1 MALKSIRS
9 IHIVGLFLLVFFQV
23 SARGQEGYEVYEISF
38 KGQDSLSRQV
48 LLERM
53 NTREATLYEKLAFW
67 KEGPPYSTIMF
78 ENDLQRLRQF
88 HQRHGFLD
96 PRLDYRLRKND
107 RKKRLR
113 IEIEI
118 AEGEPVTL
126 RSIHYELQGDSL
138 NRKLLDKIGKDSL
151 MRQGMRFSDKK
162 VYELENRIK
171 QTWIN
176 HGYPYVEVKRHLEVF
191 PGKRAVDVF
200 FRIDP
205 GTHAKFGEV
214 RIRGDSL
221 VRRSFIRK
229 KLAFSSGETYDQSKL
244 DATQSRLFN
253 TDLFRYVVIRARK
266 DSISNQRIP
275 VYLEVRES
283 PPWSLEGGV
292 GYGTEDRF
300 RISLRLTKLQFLG
313 GNRKFI
319 FEGKHSHFLPV
330 SLETKFIQPALFGE
344 RVDLLI
350 NPFFIRENER
360 SYEVD
365 RLGGSLTFQE
375 NFSPTTSG
383 YLMYSFER
391 VFLQDLS
398 SPEALEEKKIRN
410 KSGFTLGFDRNTSN
424 SRFNPSSGW
433 RIDGHFTYMGIGFR
447 SRFHYYKAEMG
458 LVRYYPLA
466 QDWVVAG
473 KIRAGF
479 IEPLRGEKSPIEDRF
494 LLGGASSLRGWG
506 RNSLSPLNEGGL
518 PVGGNS
524 MIESSVELRFPIYD
538 IFSGVVFTD
547 FGNVWRSAFSYH
559 PGDFR
564 YDAGLGFRV
573 STPVGPV
580 RMDLASPVFENSF
593 KPRFYISIGHAF

>member
-1 MALKSIRS
+1 LKQIRI
-9 IHIVGLFLLVFFQV
+9 IHIVGLFILVIFQV
-23 SARGQEGYEVYEISF
+23 SAWGQEGYQVYEISF
-38 KGQDSLSRQV
+38 AGQDTLPRQV
-48 LLERM
+48 LLNRM
-53 NTREATLYEKLAFW
+53 NTREANLYEKLAFW
-67 KEGPPYSTIMF
+67 KEGPAFSSIMF

-88 HQRHGFLD
+88 YQRQGFLD
-96 PRLDYRLRKND
+96 PRVDYSLQQED

-113 IEIEI
+113 IKIEI
-118 AEGEPVTL
+118 DEGAPVRI
-126 RSIHYELQGDSL
+126 RSIRYELQGDSL
-138 NRKLLDKIGKDSL
+138 NRQLLDEIGKDSIL
-151 MRQGMRFSDKK
+151 HRGMRFSDKK

-171 QTWIN
+171 KTWIN

-191 PGKRAVDVF
+191 PGKRAADVLF
-200 FRIDP
+200 HIDP
-205 GTHAKFGEV
+205 GRHAQFGQV
-214 RIRGDSL
+214 RIHGDSL
-221 VRRSFIRK
+221 VPRSFIRK
-229 KLAFSSGETYDQSKL
+229 KLTFSPGQTYDQSKL

-253 TDLFRYVVIRARK
+253 TDLFRYVVIRPRK
-266 DSISNQRIP
+266 DSISDQRIP
-275 VYLEVRES
+275 VYLEVNES

-300 RISLRLTKLQFLG
+300 RASLRLTKLQFLG

-319 FEGKHSHFLPV
+319 FEGKHSHFLPI
-330 SLETKFIQPALFGE
+330 SLETKFIQPGFLSE
-344 RVDLLI
+344 RLDLLV

-375 NFSPTTSG
+375 HFAPTTSG

-398 SPEALEEKKIRN
+398 SPGALEEKKIRN
-410 KSGFTLGFDRNTSN
+410 KSGFTLGFDRNTAN

-433 RIDGHFTYMGIGFR
+433 RIDGRFTYMGIGFR

-458 LVRYYPLA
+458 LIRYYRLT

-473 KIRAGF
+473 KLRAGF
-479 IEPLRGEKSPIEDRF
+479 IEPLRGEQSPIEDRF

-506 RNSLSPLNEGGL
+506 RNSLSPLNEEGM

-547 FGNVWRSAFSYH
+547 FGNVWRSSFSYH

-573 STPVGPV
+573 LTPVGPV
-580 RMDLASPVFENSF
+580 RMDLATPVFENSLD
-593 KPRFYISIGHAF
+593 PRFYISIGHAF